1 LIYKA
6 SLDKTAIIIT
16 NIITLIFGA
25 LIVFNF
31 LLSLAIILLLIYL
44 ICLLLK
50 PINYQITE
58 KELIIHRL
66 IKNVHIKRTEIESLE
81 VLEKSA
87 LSGSIR
93 IFGVGG
99 LFGWYG
105 RFANK
110 QLGTMTWYVTRR
122 DKPILILTKSNKS
135 IIISPDEVETFVSD
149 FKKV

>member
-1 LIYKA
+1 MIYKA

-31 LLSLAIILLLIYL
+31 LLSLAIILLLIYF

-66 IKNVHIKRTEIESLE
+66 IKNVHIKRSEIESLE

-87 LSGSIR
+87 LTGSIR

>member
-66 IKNVHIKRTEIESLE
+66 IKNVHIKRSEIESLE

>member
-31 LLSLAIILLLIYL
+31 LLSLAIILLLIYF

-66 IKNVHIKRTEIESLE
+66 IKNVHIKRSEIESLE

>member
-1 LIYKA
+1 MIYKA

-66 IKNVHIKRTEIESLE
+66 IKNVHIKRSEIESLE

>member
-1 LIYKA
+1 MIYKA

-31 LLSLAIILLLIYL
+31 LLSLAIILLLIYF

-66 IKNVHIKRTEIESLE
+66 IKNVHIKRSEIESLE